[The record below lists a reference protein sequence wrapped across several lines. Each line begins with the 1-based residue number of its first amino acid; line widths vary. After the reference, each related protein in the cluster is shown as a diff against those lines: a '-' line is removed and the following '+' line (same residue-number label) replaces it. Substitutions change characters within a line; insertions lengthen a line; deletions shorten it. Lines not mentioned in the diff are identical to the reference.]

1 MYFVEVVRRLGSYS
15 RGKMRRRGCHIL
27 AAFVVEMP
35 PSVWP
40 TAQSSIPLTHW
51 PVSVRMSGTA
61 RSGRIPATPQNGPIQ
76 IVDEMRVMGLL
87 GEPLL
92 GFSIQIHEDK
102 SIA

>member
-40 TAQSSIPLTHW
+40 TAQSSIPLTHLASERAYVGDGAIGSHTGHTAKW
-51 PVSVRMSGTA
+51 PDPDR
-61 RSGRIPATPQNGPIQ
+61 GRDASYVATRRTVVGILDSNPRG
-76 IVDEMRVMGLL
+76 
-87 GEPLL
+87 
-92 GFSIQIHEDK
+92 
-102 SIA
+102 